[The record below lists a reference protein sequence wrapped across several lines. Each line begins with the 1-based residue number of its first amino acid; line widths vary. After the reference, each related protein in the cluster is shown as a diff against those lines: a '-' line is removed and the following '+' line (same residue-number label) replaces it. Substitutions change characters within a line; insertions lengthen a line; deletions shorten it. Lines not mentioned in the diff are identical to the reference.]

1 MRGKCDCVAESCSGQ
16 VSGGLSGKRFGKRFG
31 KRYGTQFGV
40 LVFCAIVALFAGL
53 TFALLG
59 CSPQGHVEEPTP
71 GVGANPGPVIE
82 EPSVPEEDLLE
93 GLFFVSIGNNPSA
106 RPQSGLSQA
115 TIVFEAPA
123 EGGITRLMAGF
134 TRKVDKIGPVRSA
147 RKPLVQV
154 AAGYGAPY
162 AHCGGSA
169 DSFEIIRTQKIHSLD
184 EIYTAGECFWRS
196 SDRSAPDNLYT
207 STDKLADG
215 ASRRGYEVSLPL
227 FSEKGTLLG
236 TPAVYVS
243 YQFSNNPKYPD
254 LVEYYYEESGYR
266 RCINGIDHM
275 VDGDEVIAPKAL
287 VFLQV
292 KTTYPVGKL
301 IEIDMDVTGE
311 GKALFFSN
319 GVMAEGTWEKPS
331 LKEPLKFAID
341 GNTPVLEDG
350 LIWVHLVPDLAKL
363 NVKDVLGD

>member
-1 MRGKCDCVAESCSGQ
+1 MRCKGGCVAKSRSGRL
-16 VSGGLSGKRFGKRFG
+16 GGLFIYEFLLFAVGFS
-31 KRYGTQFGV
+31 
-40 LVFCAIVALFAGL
+40 LVFAAC
-53 TFALLG
+53 T
-59 CSPQGHVEEPTP
+59 PQGNIEDPTP
-71 GVGANPGPVIE
+71 DVGSNPGPVID
-82 EPSVPEEDLLE
+82 EPNTPEEDLLE

-134 TRKVDKIGPVRSA
+134 SRKVEKIGPVRSA

-169 DSFEIIRTQKIHSLD
+169 DSFEIIRTQNIHSLD

-215 ASRRGYEVSLPL
+215 AKRRGYEVSMPI
-227 FSEKGTLLG
+227 FSQKGTLLG
-236 TPAVYVS
+236 TPAHYVA
-243 YQFSNNPKYPD
+243 YQFSNNPRYPD
-254 LVEYYYEESGYR
+254 LVEYYYDESGYR
-266 RCINGIDHM
+266 RCINGEDHLGD
-275 VDGDEVIAPKAL
+275 DGQVISPKAL

-331 LKEPLKFAID
+331 LKEPLKFYIGGED
-341 GNTPVLEDG
+341 PILDDG
-350 LIWVHLVPDLAKL
+350 LIWVHLVPDLEKVE
-363 NVKDVLGD
+363 VKDVSGE